1 MISFMTQL
9 FKILFST
16 FVLVFGTS
24 TWGATPSAG
33 TSLPEKSSRPATEEL
48 NRSAPQPE
56 TMTLEVPTE
65 NSSEAL
71 EGLQITQPLHAEK
84 EIRLRIRNLNM
95 ERALYLGL
103 GYFSGYGT
111 TSDQTL
117 STFLFTMGHLRIVND
132 TFYAFDVELPEPGLL
147 GASARQG
154 WFFSSSSTRP
164 FYALGVRAWLQ
175 GSDQL
180 ASILK
185 YERYAPFAEIGLG
198 DLWTQKQMISGA
210 IRAGSAMNGF
220 FISTSIQWQFPY

>member
-16 FVLVFGTS
+16 FVLLFGTS
-24 TWGATPSAG
+24 TWGATPSTG
-33 TSLPEKSSRPATEEL
+33 TSLPEKSSRPPSEEL
-48 NRSAPQPE
+48 NLTSPKA
-56 TMTLEVPTE
+56 TSSEVPTE
-65 NSSEAL
+65 NSSENF
-71 EGLQITQPLHAEK
+71 EGLQITQPLHSEK
-84 EIRLRIRNLNM
+84 EIHLRIRNANM
-95 ERALYLGL
+95 ERAVYLGL

-117 STFLFTMGHLRIVND
+117 STFLFTMGHLRIVNNS
-132 TFYAFDVELPEPGLL
+132 FYAFDVELPEPGLL
-147 GASARQG
+147 GASARKG